1 MARNAT
7 QRIAIATLLALAAGA
22 LAAAS
27 EPAPQLREAAR
38 TALSS
43 LQTETHRV
51 ATLLDGS
58 TSAMA
63 YAAPLARSTL
73 SISQ

>member
-7 QRIAIATLLALAAGA
+7 QRIALAAFLALAAGA

-27 EPAPQLREAAR
+27 EPVPQLRKAAY

-51 ATLLDGS
+51 ATLLDSS

-63 YAAPLARSTL
+63 YAAPLTRSTL